1 MRIYQG
7 RHNHNEGLTQMLTN
21 TEQRLTAI
29 REWLAQNNIDAL
41 LVPHEDEYLGE
52 YVPAHNERLHWL
64 TGFTGSAGAAVIT
77 QDKAAIFVDGRYTV
91 QVTKEVPATLFEYR
105 HLIEEPALDWILESL
120 PAQSK
125 VAIDPRMHNANW
137 LNQAQAKLS
146 AKHELAILENNPI
159 DELWSDRPSPVVSQ
173 MILMPTESVGQSSE
187 SKRKQIAE
195 IVVKAGADSAIITAL
210 DSVAWLLNIRGLD
223 VSRLPVL
230 LSHAIL
236 HSDASVEFF
245 LDPSRIPAEFDSH
258 VGQGVSVHHPE
269 SLQQQVEALSGK
281 KVLVDPV
288 TSNSWFK
295 LVLQNSGAEVISQA
309 DPCLMPKA
317 AKNAVEISGMKAC
330 HIRDGVAMVKF
341 LTWLDAE
348 VAVGNLHN
356 EAVLSDTLEQF
367 RREDPTLKDLSFD
380 TISAAGSNAAMC
392 HYNHENQPKPGQ
404 LEMNTLY
411 LVDSG
416 GQYLDGTTDITRTIA
431 IGQPSKEMIKQFT
444 LALKGHIG
452 VARARFPKG
461 TRGYQIDT
469 LARQHLWAEGYDY
482 DHGTGHGVGHFLS
495 VHEGPQ
501 SISKRQIDVPLVEGM
516 VLSNEPGYYR
526 ADAFGIR
533 IENLE
538 LVVEIPTNGDFPV
551 LTFESLTRCPIDQRN
566 INVDMLTRP
575 ELAWL
580 NEYHE
585 KVWNDI
591 SPLVEG
597 DVKEWLRS
605 ATQPL
610 THS

>member
-1 MRIYQG
+1 M
-7 RHNHNEGLTQMLTN
+7 HNDTLSRVN
-21 TEQRLTAI
+21 AI
-29 REWLAQNNIDAL
+29 REWLAQHNIDAL
-41 LVPHEDEYLGE
+41 LIPHEDEYLGE

-91 QVTKEVPATLFEYR
+91 QVTKQVPSDLFEYR
-105 HLIEEPALDWILESL
+105 HLIEEPALDWIQDNLTANAS
-120 PAQSK
+120 
-125 VAIDPRMHNANW
+125 VAIDPRMHSSAW
-137 LNQAQAKLS
+137 LDMAQAKL
-146 AKHELAILENNPI
+146 AGKLELNILSSNPI
-159 DELWSDRPSPVVSQ
+159 DALWHDRPAPVVSDVR
-173 MILMPTESVGQSSE
+173 LMPTEAVGQSSE
-187 SKRKQIAE
+187 SKRKEIAQL
-195 IVVKAGADSAIITAL
+195 VAKAGADSAVITAL
-210 DSVAWLLNIRGLD
+210 DSICWLLNVRGLD

-236 HSDASVEFF
+236 HADSSVEYF
-245 LDPSRIPAEFDSH
+245 LDPARLPAEFAAH
-258 VGQGVSVHHPE
+258 VGTGVTVHHPE
-269 SLQQQVEALSGK
+269 ALQSRLEAMSGK
-281 KVLVDPV
+281 KVLLDPAI
-288 TSNSWFK
+288 SNAWFK
-295 LVLQNSGAEVISQA
+295 LVLQNAGASVIAAA

-317 AKNAVEISGMKAC
+317 AKNEVEIAGMKAC
-330 HIRDGVAMVKF
+330 HIRDGVAMSKF
-341 LTWLDAE
+341 LCWLDAE
-348 VAVGNLHN
+348 VAAGNLHD
-356 EAVLSDTLEQF
+356 EATLADRLEAF
-367 RREDPTLKDLSFD
+367 RKEDPTLMDLSFD
-380 TISAAGSNAAMC
+380 TISAAGGNAAMC
-392 HYNHENQPKPGQ
+392 HYNHENQPEPGK
-404 LEMNTLY
+404 LELNTLY

-431 IGQPSKEMIKQFT
+431 IGQPSAEMIKQFT

-495 VHEGPQ
+495 VHEGPA
-501 SISKRQIDVPLVEGM
+501 SISKKQIDVPLTEGM

-538 LVVEIPTNGDFPV
+538 LVVETPTNGDFPV
-551 LTFESLTRCPIDQRN
+551 LSFESLTRCPIDKRN

-580 NEYHE
+580 NDYHQ
-585 KVWNDI
+585 KVWEQI

-597 DVKEWLRS
+597 EVKEWLRE
-605 ATQPL
+605 ATLPL
-610 THS
+610 AYS

>member
-1 MRIYQG
+1 
-7 RHNHNEGLTQMLTN
+7 MLTT

-29 REWLAQNNIDAL
+29 REWLSQHQIDAL

-77 QDKAAIFVDGRYTV
+77 QEKAAIFVDGRYTV
-91 QVTKEVPATLFEYR
+91 QVTKQVPAELFEYR
-105 HLIEEPALDWILESL
+105 HLIEEPALDWIKENVANGASI
-120 PAQSK
+120 
-125 VAIDPRMHNANW
+125 AIDPRMHSSAW
-137 LNQAQAKLS
+137 LNAAQAKL
-146 AKHELAILENNPI
+146 AGAFELKILDTNPI
-159 DELWSDRPSPVVSQ
+159 DQIWHDRPEPFVSEVR
-173 MILMPTESVGQSSE
+173 LMPTDAVGQSSE
-187 SKRKQIAE
+187 SKRKEVAE
-195 IVVKAGADSAIITAL
+195 LIKQAGADSAIITAL
-210 DSVAWLLNIRGLD
+210 DSVCWLLNVRGLD

-245 LDPSRIPAEFDSH
+245 LDPARLPADFESH
-258 VGQGVSVHHPE
+258 VGPGLSVHAPE
-269 SLQQQVEALSGK
+269 QLQSRLEALQGK
-281 KVLVDPV
+281 QVLLDPAI
-288 TSNSWFK
+288 SNAWFK
-295 LVLQNSGAEVISQA
+295 LVLQNSGASVVSAA

-317 AKNAVEISGMKAC
+317 AKNDVEIAGMKAC
-330 HIRDGVAMVKF
+330 HIRDGVAMTKF
-341 LTWLDAE
+341 LCWLDSE
-348 VAVGNLHN
+348 VASGNLHN
-356 EAVLSDTLEQF
+356 EATLSDTLESF
-367 RREDPTLKDLSFD
+367 RKEDPTLMDLSFD

-392 HYNHENQPKPGQ
+392 HYNHENQPEPGQ
-404 LEMNTLY
+404 LEIDTLY

-431 IGQPSKEMIKQFT
+431 IGQPNEEMIKQFT

-495 VHEGPQ
+495 VHEGPA
-501 SISKRQIDVPLVEGM
+501 SISKKHVDVPLLEGM

-538 LVVEIPTNGDFPV
+538 LVVEKQTSGDFPV
-551 LTFESLTRCPIDQRN
+551 LAFESLTRCPIDTRN
-566 INVDMLTRP
+566 INVNMLTRP

-580 NEYHE
+580 NDYHQ
-585 KVWNDI
+585 KVWDDI

-597 DVKEWLRS
+597 EVKEWLRA

-610 THS
+610 THA

>member
-1 MRIYQG
+1 M
-7 RHNHNEGLTQMLTN
+7 HNDTLSRVN
-21 TEQRLTAI
+21 AI
-29 REWLAQNNIDAL
+29 REWLTQHNIDAL
-41 LVPHEDEYLGE
+41 LIPHEDEYLGE

-91 QVTKEVPATLFEYR
+91 QVTKQVPSELFEYR
-105 HLIEEPALDWILESL
+105 HLIEEPALDWIQDNLTTNAS
-120 PAQSK
+120 
-125 VAIDPRMHNANW
+125 VAIDPRMHSSAW
-137 LNQAQAKLS
+137 LDMAQAKL
-146 AKHELAILENNPI
+146 AGKLELNILSSNPI
-159 DELWSDRPSPVVSQ
+159 DELWHDRPAPVVSDVR
-173 MILMPTESVGQSSE
+173 LMPTEAVGQSSE
-187 SKRKQIAE
+187 SKRKEIAQL
-195 IVVKAGADSAIITAL
+195 VAKAGADSAVITAL
-210 DSVAWLLNIRGLD
+210 DSICWLLNVRGLD

-236 HSDASVEFF
+236 HADSNVEYF
-245 LDPSRIPAEFDSH
+245 LDPARLPAEFAAH
-258 VGQGVSVHHPE
+258 VGTGVTVHHPE
-269 SLQQQVEALSGK
+269 ALQSRLEAMSGK
-281 KVLVDPV
+281 KVLLDPAI
-288 TSNSWFK
+288 SNAWFK
-295 LVLQNSGAEVISQA
+295 LVLQNAGASVIAAA

-317 AKNAVEISGMKAC
+317 AKNEVEIAGMKAC
-330 HIRDGVAMVKF
+330 HIRDGVAMSKF
-341 LTWLDAE
+341 LCWLDAE
-348 VAVGNLHN
+348 VAAGNLHD
-356 EAVLSDTLEQF
+356 EATLADRLEAF
-367 RREDPTLKDLSFD
+367 RKEDPTLMDLSFD
-380 TISAAGSNAAMC
+380 TISAAGGNAAMC
-392 HYNHENQPKPGQ
+392 HYNHENQPEPGK
-404 LEMNTLY
+404 LELNTLY

-431 IGQPSKEMIKQFT
+431 IGQPSAEMIKQFT

-495 VHEGPQ
+495 VHEGPA
-501 SISKRQIDVPLVEGM
+501 SISKKQIDVPLTEGM

-538 LVVEIPTNGDFPV
+538 LVVETPTNGDFPV
-551 LTFESLTRCPIDQRN
+551 LSFESLTRCPIDKRN

-580 NEYHE
+580 NDYHQ
-585 KVWNDI
+585 KVWEQI

-597 DVKEWLRS
+597 EVKEWLRE
-605 ATQPL
+605 ATLPL
-610 THS
+610 AHS

>member
-1 MRIYQG
+1 M
-7 RHNHNEGLTQMLTN
+7 HNDTLSRVN
-21 TEQRLTAI
+21 AI
-29 REWLAQNNIDAL
+29 REWLAQHNIDAL
-41 LVPHEDEYLGE
+41 LIPHEDEYLGE

-91 QVTKEVPATLFEYR
+91 QVTKQVPNELFEYR
-105 HLIEEPALDWILESL
+105 HLIEEPALDWIQDNLTANAS
-120 PAQSK
+120 
-125 VAIDPRMHNANW
+125 VAIDPRMHSSAW
-137 LNQAQAKLS
+137 LDMAQAKL
-146 AKHELAILENNPI
+146 AGKLELNILSSNPI
-159 DELWSDRPSPVVSQ
+159 DELWHDRPAPVVSDVR
-173 MILMPTESVGQSSE
+173 LMPTEAVGQSSE
-187 SKRKQIAE
+187 SKRKEIAQL
-195 IVVKAGADSAIITAL
+195 VTKAGADSAVITAL
-210 DSVAWLLNIRGLD
+210 DSICWLLNVRGLD

-236 HSDASVEFF
+236 HADSSVEYF
-245 LDPSRIPAEFDSH
+245 LDPARLPAEFAAH
-258 VGQGVSVHHPE
+258 VGTGVTVHHPE
-269 SLQQQVEALSGK
+269 ALQLRLEAMSGK
-281 KVLVDPV
+281 KVLLDPAI
-288 TSNSWFK
+288 SNAWFK
-295 LVLQNSGAEVISQA
+295 LVLQNAGASVIAAA

-317 AKNAVEISGMKAC
+317 AKNEVEIAGMKAC
-330 HIRDGVAMVKF
+330 HIRDGVAMSKF
-341 LTWLDAE
+341 LCWLDAE
-348 VAVGNLHN
+348 VAAGNLHD
-356 EAVLSDTLEQF
+356 EATLADRLEAF
-367 RREDPTLKDLSFD
+367 RKEDPTLMDLSFD
-380 TISAAGSNAAMC
+380 TISAAGGNAAMC
-392 HYNHENQPKPGQ
+392 HYNHENQPEPGK
-404 LEMNTLY
+404 LELNTLY

-431 IGQPSKEMIKQFT
+431 IGQPSAEMIKQFT

-495 VHEGPQ
+495 VHEGPA
-501 SISKRQIDVPLVEGM
+501 SISKKQIDVPLTEGM

-538 LVVEIPTNGDFPV
+538 LVVETPTNGDFPV
-551 LTFESLTRCPIDQRN
+551 LSFESLTRCPIDKRN

-580 NEYHE
+580 NDYHQ
-585 KVWNDI
+585 KVWEQI

-597 DVKEWLRS
+597 EVKEWLRE
-605 ATQPL
+605 ATLPL
-610 THS
+610 AHS

>member
-1 MRIYQG
+1 M
-7 RHNHNEGLTQMLTN
+7 HNETLSRVN
-21 TEQRLTAI
+21 AI
-29 REWLAQNNIDAL
+29 REWLVQHNIDAL

-77 QDKAAIFVDGRYTV
+77 KDKTAIFVDGRYTV
-91 QVTKEVPATLFEYR
+91 QVTKQVPGDLFEYR
-105 HLIEEPALDWILESL
+105 HLIEEPALDWVLDNL
-120 PAQSK
+120 PTNAS
-125 VAIDPRMHNANW
+125 VAIDPRMHSSAW
-137 LNQAQAKLS
+137 LDMAQAKL
-146 AKHELAILENNPI
+146 AGKLELNILTNNPI
-159 DELWSDRPSPVVSQ
+159 DELWHDRPAPVVSDVC
-173 MILMPTESVGQSSE
+173 LMPTEAVGQSSE
-187 SKRKQIAE
+187 SKRQEIAQL
-195 IVVKAGADSAIITAL
+195 VKKAGADSAVITAL
-210 DSVAWLLNIRGLD
+210 DSICWLLNVRGLD

-236 HSDASVEFF
+236 HSDSSVEYF
-245 LDPSRIPAEFDSH
+245 LDPARLPADFDAH
-258 VGQGVSVHHPE
+258 VGTGVTVHHPE
-269 SLQQQVEALSGK
+269 ALQSRLEAMTGK
-281 KVLVDPV
+281 KVLVDPAI
-288 TSNSWFK
+288 SNAWFK
-295 LVLQNSGAEVISQA
+295 LVLQNSGASVIAAA

-317 AKNAVEISGMKAC
+317 AKNAVEIAGMKAC
-330 HIRDGVAMVKF
+330 HIRDGVAMSKF
-341 LTWLDAE
+341 LCWLDAE
-348 VAVGNLHN
+348 VAAGNLHD
-356 EAVLSDTLEQF
+356 EATLADKLEAF
-367 RREDPTLKDLSFD
+367 RSEDPTLMDLSFD
-380 TISAAGSNAAMC
+380 TISAAGGNAAMC
-392 HYNHENQPKPGQ
+392 HYNHENQPEPGK
-404 LEMNTLY
+404 LELNTLY

-431 IGQPSKEMIKQFT
+431 IGQPSSEMKKQFT

-495 VHEGPQ
+495 VHEGPA
-501 SISKRQIDVPLVEGM
+501 SISKKQIDVPLTEGM

-538 LVVEIPTNGDFPV
+538 LVVETPTNGDFPV
-551 LTFESLTRCPIDQRN
+551 LSFESLTRCPIDKRN

-580 NEYHE
+580 NDYHQ
-585 KVWNDI
+585 KVWDEI

-597 DVKEWLRS
+597 DVKEWLRQ
-605 ATQPL
+605 ATLPL
-610 THS
+610 AHS

>member
-1 MRIYQG
+1 M
-7 RHNHNEGLTQMLTN
+7 HNETLSRVN
-21 TEQRLTAI
+21 AI
-29 REWLAQNNIDAL
+29 REWLVQHNIDAL

-77 QDKAAIFVDGRYTV
+77 KEKAAMFVDGRYTV
-91 QVTKEVPATLFEYR
+91 QVTKQVPGDLFEYR
-105 HLIEEPALDWILESL
+105 HLIEEPALDWVLDNL
-120 PAQSK
+120 PTNAS
-125 VAIDPRMHNANW
+125 VAIDPRMHSSAW
-137 LNQAQAKLS
+137 LDMAQAKL
-146 AKHELAILENNPI
+146 AGKLELNILTNNPI
-159 DELWSDRPSPVVSQ
+159 DELWHDRPAPVVSDVR
-173 MILMPTESVGQSSE
+173 LMPTEAVGQSSE
-187 SKRKQIAE
+187 SKRQEIAQL
-195 IVVKAGADSAIITAL
+195 VKKAGADSAVITAL
-210 DSVAWLLNIRGLD
+210 DSICWLLNVRGLD

-236 HSDASVEFF
+236 HADSTVEYF
-245 LDPSRIPAEFDSH
+245 LDPARLPADFDAH
-258 VGQGVSVHHPE
+258 VGTGVTVHHPE
-269 SLQQQVEALSGK
+269 ALQSRLEAMTGK
-281 KVLVDPV
+281 KVLVDPAI
-288 TSNSWFK
+288 SNAWFK
-295 LVLQNSGAEVISQA
+295 LVLQNSGASVIAAA

-317 AKNAVEISGMKAC
+317 AKNSVEIAGMKAC
-330 HIRDGVAMVKF
+330 HIRDGVAMSKF
-341 LTWLDAE
+341 LCWLDAE
-348 VAVGNLHN
+348 VAAGNLHD
-356 EAVLSDTLEQF
+356 EATLADKLEAF
-367 RREDPTLKDLSFD
+367 RSEDPTLMDLSFD
-380 TISAAGSNAAMC
+380 TISAAGGNAAMC
-392 HYNHENQPKPGQ
+392 HYNHENQPEPGK
-404 LEMNTLY
+404 LELNTLY

-431 IGQPSKEMIKQFT
+431 IGQPSSEMKKQFT

-495 VHEGPQ
+495 VHEGPA
-501 SISKRQIDVPLVEGM
+501 SISKKQIDVPLTEGM

-538 LVVEIPTNGDFPV
+538 LVVETPTNGDFPV
-551 LTFESLTRCPIDQRN
+551 LSFESLTRCPIDKRN

-580 NEYHE
+580 NDYHQ
-585 KVWNDI
+585 KVWDEI

-597 DVKEWLRS
+597 DVKEWLRQ
-605 ATQPL
+605 ATLPVA
-610 THS
+610 HS

>member
-1 MRIYQG
+1 M
-7 RHNHNEGLTQMLTN
+7 HNDTLSRVN
-21 TEQRLTAI
+21 AI
-29 REWLAQNNIDAL
+29 REWLAQHNIDAL
-41 LVPHEDEYLGE
+41 LIPHEDEYLGE

-91 QVTKEVPATLFEYR
+91 QVTKQVPSDLFEYR
-105 HLIEEPALDWILESL
+105 HLIEEPALDWIQDNLTANAS
-120 PAQSK
+120 
-125 VAIDPRMHNANW
+125 VAIDPRMHSSAW
-137 LNQAQAKLS
+137 LDMAQAKL
-146 AKHELAILENNPI
+146 AGKLELNILSSNPI
-159 DELWSDRPSPVVSQ
+159 DALWHDRPAPVVSDVR
-173 MILMPTESVGQSSE
+173 LMPTEAVGQSSE
-187 SKRKQIAE
+187 SKRKEIAQL
-195 IVVKAGADSAIITAL
+195 VTKAGADSAVITAL
-210 DSVAWLLNIRGLD
+210 DSICWLLNVRGLD

-236 HSDASVEFF
+236 HADSSVEYF
-245 LDPSRIPAEFDSH
+245 LDPARLPAEFAAH
-258 VGQGVSVHHPE
+258 VGTGVTVHHPE
-269 SLQQQVEALSGK
+269 ALQSRLEAMSGK
-281 KVLVDPV
+281 KVLLDPAI
-288 TSNSWFK
+288 SNAWFK
-295 LVLQNSGAEVISQA
+295 LVLQNAGASVIAAA

-317 AKNAVEISGMKAC
+317 AKNEVEIAGMKAC
-330 HIRDGVAMVKF
+330 HIRDGVAMSKF
-341 LTWLDAE
+341 LCWLDAE
-348 VAVGNLHN
+348 VAAGNLHD
-356 EAVLSDTLEQF
+356 EATLADRLEAF
-367 RREDPTLKDLSFD
+367 RKEDPTLMDLSFD
-380 TISAAGSNAAMC
+380 TISAAGGNAAMC
-392 HYNHENQPKPGQ
+392 HYNHENQPEPGK
-404 LEMNTLY
+404 LELNTLY

-431 IGQPSKEMIKQFT
+431 IGQPSAEMIKQFT

-495 VHEGPQ
+495 VHEGPA
-501 SISKRQIDVPLVEGM
+501 SISKKQIDVPLTEGM

-538 LVVEIPTNGDFPV
+538 LVVETPTNGDFPV
-551 LTFESLTRCPIDQRN
+551 LSFESLTRCPIDKRN

-580 NEYHE
+580 NDYHQ
-585 KVWNDI
+585 KVWEQI

-597 DVKEWLRS
+597 EVKEWLRE
-605 ATQPL
+605 ATLPL
-610 THS
+610 AHS

>member
-1 MRIYQG
+1 M
-7 RHNHNEGLTQMLTN
+7 HNETLSRVN
-21 TEQRLTAI
+21 AI
-29 REWLAQNNIDAL
+29 REWLVQHNIDAL

-77 QDKAAIFVDGRYTV
+77 KDKAAIFVDGRYTV
-91 QVTKEVPATLFEYR
+91 QVTKQVPGDLFEYR
-105 HLIEEPALDWILESL
+105 HLIEEPALDWVLDNL
-120 PAQSK
+120 PTKASI
-125 VAIDPRMHNANW
+125 AIDPRMHSSAW
-137 LNQAQAKLS
+137 LDMAQAKL
-146 AKHELAILENNPI
+146 AGKLELNILTNNPI
-159 DELWSDRPSPVVSQ
+159 DELWHERPAPVVSNVR
-173 MILMPTESVGQSSE
+173 LMPTEAVGQSSE
-187 SKRKQIAE
+187 SKRQEIAQL
-195 IVVKAGADSAIITAL
+195 VKKAGADSAVITAL
-210 DSVAWLLNIRGLD
+210 DSICWLLNVRGLD

-236 HSDASVEFF
+236 HSDSSVEYF
-245 LDPSRIPAEFDSH
+245 LDPARLPADFDAH
-258 VGQGVSVHHPE
+258 VGTSVTVHHPE
-269 SLQQQVEALSGK
+269 ALQSRLEAMTGK
-281 KVLVDPV
+281 KVLVDPAI
-288 TSNSWFK
+288 SNAWFK
-295 LVLQNSGAEVISQA
+295 LVLQNSGASVIAAA

-317 AKNAVEISGMKAC
+317 AKNSVEIAGMKAC
-330 HIRDGVAMVKF
+330 HIRDGVAMSKF
-341 LTWLDAE
+341 LCWLDAE
-348 VAVGNLHN
+348 VAAGNLHD
-356 EAVLSDTLEQF
+356 EATLADKLEAF
-367 RREDPTLKDLSFD
+367 RSEDPTLMDLSFD
-380 TISAAGSNAAMC
+380 TISAAGGNAAMC
-392 HYNHENQPKPGQ
+392 HYNHENQPEPGK
-404 LEMNTLY
+404 LELNTLY

-431 IGQPSKEMIKQFT
+431 IGQPSSEMKKQFT

-495 VHEGPQ
+495 VHEGPA
-501 SISKRQIDVPLVEGM
+501 SISKKQIDVPLTEGM

-538 LVVEIPTNGDFPV
+538 LVVETPTNGDFPV
-551 LTFESLTRCPIDQRN
+551 LSFESLTRCPIDKRN

-580 NEYHE
+580 NDYHQ
-585 KVWNDI
+585 KVWDEI

-597 DVKEWLRS
+597 DVKEWLRQ
-605 ATQPL
+605 ATLPVA
-610 THS
+610 HS

>member
-1 MRIYQG
+1 MHKSTHERVV
-7 RHNHNEGLTQMLTN
+7 
-21 TEQRLTAI
+21 AI
-29 REWLAQNNIDAL
+29 RTWLQQHNIDAL

-52 YVPAHNERLHWL
+52 YVPDHNERLHWL

-77 QDKAAIFVDGRYTV
+77 QEKAAMFVDGRYTV
-91 QVTKEVPATLFEYR
+91 QVTKQVPGDLFEYR
-105 HLIEEPALDWILESL
+105 HLIEEPALEWLQENLAHGAS
-120 PAQSK
+120 
-125 VAIDPRMHNANW
+125 VAIDPRMHSAAW
-137 LNQAQAKLS
+137 LNMAQAKL
-146 AKHELAILENNPI
+146 AGALELNILDSNPI
-159 DELWSDRPSPVVSQ
+159 DELWHDRPQPVVSDVR
-173 MILMPTESVGQSSE
+173 LMSTEAVGQSSAN
-187 SKRKQIAE
+187 KRANIAQLITKQG
-195 IVVKAGADSAIITAL
+195 VDSAVITAL
-210 DSVAWLLNIRGLD
+210 DSICWLLNVRGLD

-236 HSDASVEFF
+236 HADGQVEFF
-245 LDPSRIPAEFDSH
+245 LDPARLPEGFDVH
-258 VGQGVSVHHPE
+258 VGQGVQVFHPE
-269 SLQQQVEALSGK
+269 MLQARLESLTGK
-281 KVLVDPV
+281 KVLLDAS
-288 TSNSWFK
+288 TSNAWFK
-295 LVLQNSGAEVISQA
+295 LVLQNAGAVVVPGA

-330 HIRDGVAMVKF
+330 HLRDGAAMVKF
-341 LTWLDAE
+341 LSWLDAQ
-348 VAVGNLHN
+348 VAKGILHD
-356 EAVLSDTLEQF
+356 EATLADKLEAI
-367 RREDPTLKDLSFD
+367 RREDPTLMDLSFD

-392 HYNHENQPKPGQ
+392 HYNHQNQPQPGQ
-404 LEMNTLY
+404 LTMDTLY

-416 GQYLDGTTDITRTIA
+416 GQYLDGTTDITRTVA
-431 IGQPSKEMIKQFT
+431 IGQPSAEMIKQFT

-495 VHEGPQ
+495 VHEGPA

-538 LVVEIPTNGDFPV
+538 LVVEKQTQGDFPI
-551 LTFESLTRCPIDQRN
+551 LTFESLTRCPIDKRN

-580 NEYHE
+580 NDYHQ
-585 KVWNDI
+585 KVWDDI

-597 DVKEWLRS
+597 DAQVWLRE
-605 ATQPL
+605 ATRPL
-610 THS
+610 NH

>member
-1 MRIYQG
+1 M
-7 RHNHNEGLTQMLTN
+7 HNDTQSRVN
-21 TEQRLTAI
+21 AI
-29 REWLAQNNIDAL
+29 REWLAQHNIDAL

-77 QDKAAIFVDGRYTV
+77 KDKAAIFVDGRYTV
-91 QVTKEVPATLFEYR
+91 QVTKQVPADLFEYR
-105 HLIEEPALDWILESL
+105 HLIEEPALDWIKAHLANGAS
-120 PAQSK
+120 
-125 VAIDPRMHNANW
+125 VAIDPRMHNSAW
-137 LNQAQAKLS
+137 LDMAQAKL
-146 AKHELAILENNPI
+146 AGALELKILASNPI
-159 DELWSDRPSPVVSQ
+159 DELWHDRPAPVVSDVR
-173 MILMPTESVGQSSE
+173 LMATEAVGQSSE
-187 SKRKQIAE
+187 SKRQEIAE
-195 IVVKAGADSAIITAL
+195 LVKKTGADSAVITAL
-210 DSVAWLLNIRGLD
+210 DSICWLLNVRGLD

-236 HSDASVEFF
+236 HSDSSVEYF
-245 LDPSRIPAEFDSH
+245 LDPARLPAEFDAH
-258 VGQGVSVHHPE
+258 VGSGVTVHHPE
-269 SLQQQVEALSGK
+269 ALQARLETLTGK
-281 KVLVDPV
+281 NVLVDPA
-288 TSNSWFK
+288 TSNAWFK
-295 LVLQNSGAEVISQA
+295 LVLQNAGASVVSKA

-317 AKNAVEISGMKAC
+317 AKNAVEIAGMKAC
-330 HIRDGVAMVKF
+330 HIRDGVAMSKF
-341 LTWLDAE
+341 LSWLDAE
-348 VAVGNLHN
+348 VVAGNLHD
-356 EAVLSDTLEQF
+356 EATLADKLEAF
-367 RREDPTLKDLSFD
+367 RSEDPTLMDLSFD
-380 TISAAGSNAAMC
+380 TISAAGGNAAMC
-392 HYNHENQPKPGQ
+392 HYNHENQPEPGK
-404 LEMNTLY
+404 LELNTLY

-431 IGQPSKEMIKQFT
+431 IGQPSQEMIKQFT

-495 VHEGPQ
+495 VHEGPA
-501 SISKRQIDVPLVEGM
+501 SISKKQIDVPLTEGM

-538 LVVEIPTNGDFPV
+538 LVVETPTNGDFPV
-551 LTFESLTRCPIDQRN
+551 LSFESLTRCPIDKRN

-580 NEYHE
+580 NDYHQ
-585 KVWNDI
+585 KVWDEI

-597 DVKEWLRS
+597 DVKEWLRQ
-605 ATQPL
+605 ATLPVA
-610 THS
+610 HS

>member
-1 MRIYQG
+1 M
-7 RHNHNEGLTQMLTN
+7 HNDTQSRVN
-21 TEQRLTAI
+21 AI
-29 REWLAQNNIDAL
+29 REWLAQHNIDAL

-77 QDKAAIFVDGRYTV
+77 KDKAAIFVDGRYTV
-91 QVTKEVPATLFEYR
+91 QVTKQVPADLFEYR
-105 HLIEEPALDWILESL
+105 HLIEEPALDWIKDHLANGAS
-120 PAQSK
+120 
-125 VAIDPRMHNANW
+125 VAIDPHMHNSAW
-137 LNQAQAKLS
+137 LDMAQAKL
-146 AKHELAILENNPI
+146 AGTLELKILDSNPI
-159 DELWSDRPSPVVSQ
+159 DELWHDRPAPVVSDVR
-173 MILMPTESVGQSSE
+173 LMATETVGQSSE
-187 SKRKQIAE
+187 SKRQEIAE
-195 IVVKAGADSAIITAL
+195 LVKKAGADSAVITAL
-210 DSVAWLLNIRGLD
+210 DSICWLLNVRGLD

-236 HSDASVEFF
+236 HSDSSVEYF
-245 LDPSRIPAEFDSH
+245 LDPARLPAEFDAH
-258 VGQGVSVHHPE
+258 VGAGVTVHHPE
-269 SLQQQVEALSGK
+269 ALQARLENLTGK
-281 KVLVDPV
+281 NVLVDPA
-288 TSNSWFK
+288 TSNAWFK
-295 LVLQNSGAEVISQA
+295 LVLQNAGASVVSKA

-317 AKNAVEISGMKAC
+317 AKNAVEIAGMKAC
-330 HIRDGVAMVKF
+330 HIRDGVAMSKF
-341 LTWLDAE
+341 LSWLDAE
-348 VAVGNLHN
+348 VVAGNLHD
-356 EAVLSDTLEQF
+356 EATLADKLEAF
-367 RREDPTLKDLSFD
+367 RSEDPTLMDLSFD
-380 TISAAGSNAAMC
+380 TISAAGGNAAMC
-392 HYNHENQPKPGQ
+392 HYNHENQPEPGK
-404 LEMNTLY
+404 LELNTLY

-431 IGQPSKEMIKQFT
+431 IGQPSQEMIKQFT

-495 VHEGPQ
+495 VHEGPA
-501 SISKRQIDVPLVEGM
+501 SISKKQIDVPLTEGM

-538 LVVEIPTNGDFPV
+538 LVVETPTNGDFPV
-551 LTFESLTRCPIDQRN
+551 LSFESLTRCPIDKRN

-580 NEYHE
+580 NDYHQ
-585 KVWNDI
+585 KVWDEI

-597 DVKEWLRS
+597 DVKEWLRQ
-605 ATQPL
+605 ATLPVA
-610 THS
+610 HS

>member
-1 MRIYQG
+1 M
-7 RHNHNEGLTQMLTN
+7 HNDTLSRVN
-21 TEQRLTAI
+21 AI
-29 REWLAQNNIDAL
+29 REWLTQHNIDAL
-41 LVPHEDEYLGE
+41 LIPHEDEYLGE

-91 QVTKEVPATLFEYR
+91 QVTKQVPNELFEYR
-105 HLIEEPALDWILESL
+105 HLIEEPALDWIQDNLTANAS
-120 PAQSK
+120 
-125 VAIDPRMHNANW
+125 VAIDPRMHSSAW
-137 LNQAQAKLS
+137 LDMAQAKL
-146 AKHELAILENNPI
+146 AGKLELNILSSNPI
-159 DELWSDRPSPVVSQ
+159 DELWHDRPAPVVSDVR
-173 MILMPTESVGQSSE
+173 LMPTEAVGQSSE
-187 SKRKQIAE
+187 SKRKEIAQL
-195 IVVKAGADSAIITAL
+195 VAKAGADSAVITAL
-210 DSVAWLLNIRGLD
+210 DSICWLLNVRGLD

-236 HSDASVEFF
+236 HADSSVEYF
-245 LDPSRIPAEFDSH
+245 LDPARLPAEFAAH
-258 VGQGVSVHHPE
+258 VGTGVTVHHPE
-269 SLQQQVEALSGK
+269 ALQSRLEAMSGK
-281 KVLVDPV
+281 KVLLDPAI
-288 TSNSWFK
+288 SNAWFK
-295 LVLQNSGAEVISQA
+295 LVLQNAGASVIAAA

-317 AKNAVEISGMKAC
+317 AKNEVEIAGMKAC
-330 HIRDGVAMVKF
+330 HIRDGVAMSKF
-341 LTWLDAE
+341 LCWLDAE
-348 VAVGNLHN
+348 VAAGNLHD
-356 EAVLSDTLEQF
+356 EATLADRLEAF
-367 RREDPTLKDLSFD
+367 RKEDPTLMDLSFD
-380 TISAAGSNAAMC
+380 TISAAGGNAAMC
-392 HYNHENQPKPGQ
+392 HYNHENQPEPGK
-404 LEMNTLY
+404 LELNTLY

-431 IGQPSKEMIKQFT
+431 IGQPSAEMIKQFT

-495 VHEGPQ
+495 VHEGPA
-501 SISKRQIDVPLVEGM
+501 SISKKQIDVPLTEGM

-538 LVVEIPTNGDFPV
+538 LVVETPTNGDFPV
-551 LTFESLTRCPIDQRN
+551 LSFESLTRCPIDKRN

-580 NEYHE
+580 NDYHQ
-585 KVWNDI
+585 KVWEQI

-597 DVKEWLRS
+597 EVKEWLRE
-605 ATQPL
+605 ATL
-610 THS
+610 SLAHS

>member
-1 MRIYQG
+1 M
-7 RHNHNEGLTQMLTN
+7 HNDTLSRVN
-21 TEQRLTAI
+21 AI
-29 REWLAQNNIDAL
+29 REWLAQHNIDAL
-41 LVPHEDEYLGE
+41 LIPHEDEYLGE

-91 QVTKEVPATLFEYR
+91 QVTKQVPNELFEYR
-105 HLIEEPALDWILESL
+105 HLIEEPALDWIQDNLTANAS
-120 PAQSK
+120 
-125 VAIDPRMHNANW
+125 VAIDPRMHSSAW
-137 LNQAQAKLS
+137 LDMAQAKL
-146 AKHELAILENNPI
+146 AGKLELNILSSNPI
-159 DELWSDRPSPVVSQ
+159 DALWHDRPAPVVSDVR
-173 MILMPTESVGQSSE
+173 LMPTEAVGQSSE
-187 SKRKQIAE
+187 SKRKEIAQL
-195 IVVKAGADSAIITAL
+195 VTKAGADSAVITAL
-210 DSVAWLLNIRGLD
+210 DSICWLLNVRGLD

-236 HSDASVEFF
+236 HADSSVEYF
-245 LDPSRIPAEFDSH
+245 LDPARLPAEFAAH
-258 VGQGVSVHHPE
+258 VGTGVTVHHPE
-269 SLQQQVEALSGK
+269 ALQSRLEAMSGK
-281 KVLVDPV
+281 KVLLDPAI
-288 TSNSWFK
+288 SNAWLK
-295 LVLQNSGAEVISQA
+295 LVLQNAGASVIAAA

-317 AKNAVEISGMKAC
+317 AKNEVEIAGMKAC
-330 HIRDGVAMVKF
+330 HIRDGVAMSKF
-341 LTWLDAE
+341 LCWLDAE
-348 VAVGNLHN
+348 VAAGNLHD
-356 EAVLSDTLEQF
+356 EATLADRLEAF
-367 RREDPTLKDLSFD
+367 RKEDRTLMDLSFD
-380 TISAAGSNAAMC
+380 TISAAGGNAAMC
-392 HYNHENQPKPGQ
+392 HYNHENQPEPGK
-404 LEMNTLY
+404 LELNTLY

-431 IGQPSKEMIKQFT
+431 IGQPSAEMIKQFT

-495 VHEGPQ
+495 VHEGPA
-501 SISKRQIDVPLVEGM
+501 SISKKQIDVPLTEGM

-538 LVVEIPTNGDFPV
+538 LVVETPTNGDFPV
-551 LTFESLTRCPIDQRN
+551 LSFESLTRCPIDKRN

-580 NEYHE
+580 NDYHQ
-585 KVWNDI
+585 KVWEQI

-597 DVKEWLRS
+597 EVKEWLRE
-605 ATQPL
+605 ATLPL
-610 THS
+610 AHS

>member
-1 MRIYQG
+1 M
-7 RHNHNEGLTQMLTN
+7 HNDTLSRVN
-21 TEQRLTAI
+21 AI
-29 REWLAQNNIDAL
+29 REWLTQHNIDAL
-41 LVPHEDEYLGE
+41 LIPHEDEYLGE

-91 QVTKEVPATLFEYR
+91 QVTKQVPSELFEYR
-105 HLIEEPALDWILESL
+105 HLIEEPALDWIQDNLTANAS
-120 PAQSK
+120 
-125 VAIDPRMHNANW
+125 VAIDPRMHSSAW
-137 LNQAQAKLS
+137 LDMAQAKL
-146 AKHELAILENNPI
+146 AGKLELNILSGNPI
-159 DELWSDRPSPVVSQ
+159 DELWHDRPAPVVSDVR
-173 MILMPTESVGQSSE
+173 LMPTQAVGQSSE
-187 SKRKQIAE
+187 SKRKEIAQL
-195 IVVKAGADSAIITAL
+195 VAKAGADSAVITAL
-210 DSVAWLLNIRGLD
+210 DSICWLLNVRGLD

-236 HSDASVEFF
+236 HADSSVEYF
-245 LDPSRIPAEFDSH
+245 LDPARLPAEFAAH
-258 VGQGVSVHHPE
+258 VGTGVTVHHPE
-269 SLQQQVEALSGK
+269 ALQSRLEAMSGK
-281 KVLVDPV
+281 KVLLDPAI
-288 TSNSWFK
+288 SNAWFK
-295 LVLQNSGAEVISQA
+295 LVLQNAGASVITAA

-317 AKNAVEISGMKAC
+317 AKNEVEIAGMKAC
-330 HIRDGVAMVKF
+330 HIRDGVAMSKF
-341 LTWLDAE
+341 LCWLDTE
-348 VAVGNLHN
+348 VAAGNLHD
-356 EAVLSDTLEQF
+356 EATLADRLEAF
-367 RREDPTLKDLSFD
+367 RKEDPTLMDLSFD
-380 TISAAGSNAAMC
+380 TISAAGGNAAMC
-392 HYNHENQPKPGQ
+392 HYNHENQPEPGK
-404 LEMNTLY
+404 LELNTLY

-431 IGQPSKEMIKQFT
+431 IGQPSAEMIKQFT

-495 VHEGPQ
+495 VHEGPA
-501 SISKRQIDVPLVEGM
+501 SISKKQIDVPLTEGM

-538 LVVEIPTNGDFPV
+538 LVVETPTNGDFPV
-551 LTFESLTRCPIDQRN
+551 LSFESLTRCPIDKRN

-580 NEYHE
+580 NDYHQ
-585 KVWNDI
+585 KVWEQI

-597 DVKEWLRS
+597 EVKEWLRE
-605 ATQPL
+605 ATLPL
-610 THS
+610 AHS

>member
-1 MRIYQG
+1 M
-7 RHNHNEGLTQMLTN
+7 HNDTQSRVN
-21 TEQRLTAI
+21 AI
-29 REWLAQNNIDAL
+29 REWLAQHNIDAL

-77 QDKAAIFVDGRYTV
+77 KDKAAIFVDGRYTV
-91 QVTKEVPATLFEYR
+91 QVTKQVPADLFEYR
-105 HLIEEPALDWILESL
+105 HLIEEPALDWIKDHLANGAS
-120 PAQSK
+120 
-125 VAIDPRMHNANW
+125 VAIDPRMHNSAW
-137 LNQAQAKLS
+137 LDMAQAKLTG
-146 AKHELAILENNPI
+146 ALELKILDSNPI
-159 DELWSDRPSPVVSQ
+159 DELWHDRPAPVVSDVR
-173 MILMPTESVGQSSE
+173 LMATEAVGQSSE
-187 SKRKQIAE
+187 SKRQEIAE
-195 IVVKAGADSAIITAL
+195 LVKKAGADSAVITAL
-210 DSVAWLLNIRGLD
+210 DSICWLLNVRGLD

-236 HSDASVEFF
+236 HSDSGVEYF
-245 LDPSRIPAEFDSH
+245 LDPARLPAEFDAH
-258 VGQGVSVHHPE
+258 VGSGVTVHHPE
-269 SLQQQVEALSGK
+269 ALQARLETLTGK
-281 KVLVDPV
+281 NVLVDPA
-288 TSNSWFK
+288 TSNAWFK
-295 LVLQNSGAEVISQA
+295 LVLQNAGASVVSKA

-317 AKNAVEISGMKAC
+317 AKNAVEIAGMKAC
-330 HIRDGVAMVKF
+330 HIRDGVAMSKF
-341 LTWLDAE
+341 LSWLDAE
-348 VAVGNLHN
+348 VVAGNLHD
-356 EAVLSDTLEQF
+356 EATLADKLEAF
-367 RREDPTLKDLSFD
+367 RSEDPTLMDLSFD
-380 TISAAGSNAAMC
+380 TISAAGGNAAMC
-392 HYNHENQPKPGQ
+392 HYNHENQPEPGK
-404 LEMNTLY
+404 LELNTLY

-431 IGQPSKEMIKQFT
+431 IGQPSQEMIKQFT

-495 VHEGPQ
+495 VHEGPA
-501 SISKRQIDVPLVEGM
+501 SISKKQIDVPLTEGM

-538 LVVEIPTNGDFPV
+538 LVVETPTNGDFPV
-551 LTFESLTRCPIDQRN
+551 LSFESLTRCPIDKRN

-580 NEYHE
+580 NDYHQ
-585 KVWNDI
+585 KVWDEI

-597 DVKEWLRS
+597 DVKEWLRQ
-605 ATQPL
+605 ATLPVA
-610 THS
+610 HS

>member
-1 MRIYQG
+1 M
-7 RHNHNEGLTQMLTN
+7 HNDTLSRVN
-21 TEQRLTAI
+21 AI
-29 REWLAQNNIDAL
+29 REWLAQHNIDAL
-41 LVPHEDEYLGE
+41 LIPHEDEYLGE

-91 QVTKEVPATLFEYR
+91 QVTKQVPSDLFEYR
-105 HLIEEPALDWILESL
+105 HLIEEPALDWIQDNLTANAS
-120 PAQSK
+120 
-125 VAIDPRMHNANW
+125 VAIDPRMHSSAW
-137 LNQAQAKLS
+137 LDMAQAKL
-146 AKHELAILENNPI
+146 AGKLELNILSGNPI
-159 DELWSDRPSPVVSQ
+159 DELWHDRPAPVVSDVR
-173 MILMPTESVGQSSE
+173 LMPTKAVGQSSE
-187 SKRKQIAE
+187 SKRKEIAQL
-195 IVVKAGADSAIITAL
+195 VAKAGADSAVITAL
-210 DSVAWLLNIRGLD
+210 DSICWLLNVRGLD

-236 HSDASVEFF
+236 HADSSVEYF
-245 LDPSRIPAEFDSH
+245 LDPARLPAEFAAH
-258 VGQGVSVHHPE
+258 VGTGVTVHHPE
-269 SLQQQVEALSGK
+269 ALQSRLEAMSGK
-281 KVLVDPV
+281 KVLLDPAI
-288 TSNSWFK
+288 SNAWFK
-295 LVLQNSGAEVISQA
+295 LVLQNAGASVIAAA

-317 AKNAVEISGMKAC
+317 AKNEVEIAGMKAC
-330 HIRDGVAMVKF
+330 HIRDGVAMSKF
-341 LTWLDAE
+341 LCWLDAE
-348 VAVGNLHN
+348 VAAGNLHD
-356 EAVLSDTLEQF
+356 EATLAARLEAF
-367 RREDPTLKDLSFD
+367 RKEDPTLMDLSFD
-380 TISAAGSNAAMC
+380 TISAAGGNAAMC
-392 HYNHENQPKPGQ
+392 HYNHENQPEPGK
-404 LEMNTLY
+404 LELNTLY

-431 IGQPSKEMIKQFT
+431 IGQPSAEMIKQFT

-495 VHEGPQ
+495 VHEGPA
-501 SISKRQIDVPLVEGM
+501 SISKKQIDVPLTEGM

-538 LVVEIPTNGDFPV
+538 LVVETPTNGDFPV
-551 LTFESLTRCPIDQRN
+551 LSFESLTRCPIDKRN

-580 NEYHE
+580 NDYHQ
-585 KVWNDI
+585 KVWEQI

-597 DVKEWLRS
+597 EVKEWLRE
-605 ATQPL
+605 ATLPL
-610 THS
+610 AYS

>member
-1 MRIYQG
+1 M
-7 RHNHNEGLTQMLTN
+7 HNDTLSRVN
-21 TEQRLTAI
+21 AI
-29 REWLAQNNIDAL
+29 REWLAQHNIDAL
-41 LVPHEDEYLGE
+41 LIPHEDEYLGE

-91 QVTKEVPATLFEYR
+91 QVTKQVPNELFEYR
-105 HLIEEPALDWILESL
+105 HLIEEPALDWIQDNLTANAS
-120 PAQSK
+120 
-125 VAIDPRMHNANW
+125 VAIDPRMHSSAW
-137 LNQAQAKLS
+137 LDMAQAKL
-146 AKHELAILENNPI
+146 AGKLELNILSSNPI
-159 DELWSDRPSPVVSQ
+159 DALWHDRPAPVVSDVR
-173 MILMPTESVGQSSE
+173 LMPTEAVGQSSE
-187 SKRKQIAE
+187 SKRKEIAQL
-195 IVVKAGADSAIITAL
+195 VAKAGADSAVITAL
-210 DSVAWLLNIRGLD
+210 DSICWLLNVRGLD

-236 HSDASVEFF
+236 HADSSVEYF
-245 LDPSRIPAEFDSH
+245 LAPARLPAEFAAH
-258 VGQGVSVHHPE
+258 VGTGVTVHNP
-269 SLQQQVEALSGK
+269 EALQSRLEAMSGK
-281 KVLVDPV
+281 KVLLDPAI
-288 TSNSWFK
+288 SNAWFK
-295 LVLQNSGAEVISQA
+295 LVLQNAGASVIAAA

-317 AKNAVEISGMKAC
+317 AKNEVEIAGMKAC
-330 HIRDGVAMVKF
+330 HIRDGVAMSKF
-341 LTWLDAE
+341 LCWLDAE
-348 VAVGNLHN
+348 VATGNLHD
-356 EAVLSDTLEQF
+356 EATLADRLEAF
-367 RREDPTLKDLSFD
+367 RKEDPTLMDLSFD
-380 TISAAGSNAAMC
+380 TISAAGGNAAMC
-392 HYNHENQPKPGQ
+392 HYNHENQPEPGK
-404 LEMNTLY
+404 LELNTLY

-431 IGQPSKEMIKQFT
+431 IGQPSAEMIKQFT

-495 VHEGPQ
+495 VHEGPA
-501 SISKRQIDVPLVEGM
+501 SISKKQIDVPLTEGM

-538 LVVEIPTNGDFPV
+538 LVVETPTNGDFPV
-551 LTFESLTRCPIDQRN
+551 LSFESLTRCPIDKRN

-580 NEYHE
+580 NDYHQ
-585 KVWNDI
+585 KVWEQI

-597 DVKEWLRS
+597 EVKEWLRE
-605 ATQPL
+605 ATLPL
-610 THS
+610 AHS

>member
-1 MRIYQG
+1 M
-7 RHNHNEGLTQMLTN
+7 HNDTLSRVN
-21 TEQRLTAI
+21 AI
-29 REWLAQNNIDAL
+29 REWLAQHNIDAL
-41 LVPHEDEYLGE
+41 LIPHEDEYLGE

-91 QVTKEVPATLFEYR
+91 QVTKQVPNELFEYR
-105 HLIEEPALDWILESL
+105 HLIEKPALDWIQDNLTANAS
-120 PAQSK
+120 
-125 VAIDPRMHNANW
+125 VAIDPRMHSSAW
-137 LNQAQAKLS
+137 LDMAQAKL
-146 AKHELAILENNPI
+146 AGKLELNILSSNPI
-159 DELWSDRPSPVVSQ
+159 DALWHDRPAPVVSDVR
-173 MILMPTESVGQSSE
+173 LMPTEAVGQSSE
-187 SKRKQIAE
+187 SKRKEIAQL
-195 IVVKAGADSAIITAL
+195 VAKAGADSAVITAL
-210 DSVAWLLNIRGLD
+210 DSICWLLNVRGLD

-236 HSDASVEFF
+236 HADSSVEYF
-245 LDPSRIPAEFDSH
+245 LDPARLPAEFAAH
-258 VGQGVSVHHPE
+258 VGTGVTVHHPE
-269 SLQQQVEALSGK
+269 ALQSRLEAMSGK
-281 KVLVDPV
+281 KVLLDPAI
-288 TSNSWFK
+288 SNAWFK
-295 LVLQNSGAEVISQA
+295 LVLQNAGASVIAAA

-317 AKNAVEISGMKAC
+317 AKNEVEIAGMKAC
-330 HIRDGVAMVKF
+330 HIRDGVAMSKF
-341 LTWLDAE
+341 LCWLDAE
-348 VAVGNLHN
+348 VAAGNLHD
-356 EAVLSDTLEQF
+356 EATLADRLEAF
-367 RREDPTLKDLSFD
+367 RKEDPTLMDLSFD
-380 TISAAGSNAAMC
+380 TISAAGGNAAMC
-392 HYNHENQPKPGQ
+392 HYNHENQPEPGK
-404 LEMNTLY
+404 LELNTLY

-431 IGQPSKEMIKQFT
+431 IGQPSAEMIKQFT

-495 VHEGPQ
+495 VHEGPA
-501 SISKRQIDVPLVEGM
+501 SISKKQIDVPLTEGM

-538 LVVEIPTNGDFPV
+538 LVVETPTNGDFPV
-551 LTFESLTRCPIDQRN
+551 LSFESLTRCPIDKRN

-580 NEYHE
+580 NDYHQ
-585 KVWNDI
+585 KVWEQI

-597 DVKEWLRS
+597 EVKEWLRE
-605 ATQPL
+605 ATLPL
-610 THS
+610 AHS

>member
-1 MRIYQG
+1 M
-7 RHNHNEGLTQMLTN
+7 HNDTQSRVN
-21 TEQRLTAI
+21 AI
-29 REWLAQNNIDAL
+29 REWLAQHNIDAL

-77 QDKAAIFVDGRYTV
+77 KDKAAIFVDGRYTV
-91 QVTKEVPATLFEYR
+91 QVTKQVPADLFEYR
-105 HLIEEPALDWILESL
+105 HLIEEPALDWIKDHLANDAS
-120 PAQSK
+120 
-125 VAIDPRMHNANW
+125 VAIDPRMHNSAW
-137 LNQAQAKLS
+137 LDMAQAKL
-146 AKHELAILENNPI
+146 AGTLELKILDSNPI
-159 DELWSDRPSPVVSQ
+159 DELWHDRPAPVVSDVR
-173 MILMPTESVGQSSE
+173 LMATETVGQSSE
-187 SKRKQIAE
+187 SKRQEIAE
-195 IVVKAGADSAIITAL
+195 LVKKAGADSAVITAL
-210 DSVAWLLNIRGLD
+210 DSICWLLNVRGLD

-236 HSDASVEFF
+236 HSDSSVEYF
-245 LDPSRIPAEFDSH
+245 LDPARLPAEFDAH
-258 VGQGVSVHHPE
+258 VGSGVTVHHPE
-269 SLQQQVEALSGK
+269 ALQARLETLTGK
-281 KVLVDPV
+281 NVLVDPA
-288 TSNSWFK
+288 TSNAWFK
-295 LVLQNSGAEVISQA
+295 LVLQNAGASVVSKA

-317 AKNAVEISGMKAC
+317 AKNPVEIAGMKAC
-330 HIRDGVAMVKF
+330 HIRDGVAMSKF
-341 LTWLDAE
+341 LSWLDAE
-348 VAVGNLHN
+348 VVAGNLHD
-356 EAVLSDTLEQF
+356 EATLADKLEAF
-367 RREDPTLKDLSFD
+367 RSEDPTLMDLSFD
-380 TISAAGSNAAMC
+380 TISAAGGNAAMC
-392 HYNHENQPKPGQ
+392 HYNHENQPEPGK
-404 LEMNTLY
+404 LELNTLY

-431 IGQPSKEMIKQFT
+431 IGQPSQEMIKQFT

-495 VHEGPQ
+495 VHEGPA
-501 SISKRQIDVPLVEGM
+501 SISKKQIDVPLTEGM

-538 LVVEIPTNGDFPV
+538 LVVETPTNGDFPV
-551 LTFESLTRCPIDQRN
+551 LSFESLTRCPIDKRN

-580 NEYHE
+580 NDYHQ
-585 KVWNDI
+585 KVWDEI

-597 DVKEWLRS
+597 DVKEWLRQ
-605 ATQPL
+605 ATLPVA
-610 THS
+610 HS

>member
-1 MRIYQG
+1 M
-7 RHNHNEGLTQMLTN
+7 HNDTLSRVN
-21 TEQRLTAI
+21 AI
-29 REWLAQNNIDAL
+29 REWLTQHNIDAL
-41 LVPHEDEYLGE
+41 LIPHEDEYLGE

-91 QVTKEVPATLFEYR
+91 QVTKQVPSELFEYR
-105 HLIEEPALDWILESL
+105 HLIEEPALDWIQDNLTTNAS
-120 PAQSK
+120 
-125 VAIDPRMHNANW
+125 VAIDPRMHSSAW
-137 LNQAQAKLS
+137 LDMAQAKL
-146 AKHELAILENNPI
+146 AGKLELNILSSNPI
-159 DELWSDRPSPVVSQ
+159 DELWHDRPAPVVSDVR
-173 MILMPTESVGQSSE
+173 LMPTEAVGQSSE
-187 SKRKQIAE
+187 SKRKEIAQL
-195 IVVKAGADSAIITAL
+195 VAKAGADSAVITAL
-210 DSVAWLLNIRGLD
+210 DSICWLLNVRGLD

-236 HSDASVEFF
+236 HADSSVEYF
-245 LDPSRIPAEFDSH
+245 LDPARLPAEFAAH
-258 VGQGVSVHHPE
+258 VGTGVTVHHPE
-269 SLQQQVEALSGK
+269 ALQSRLEAMSGK
-281 KVLVDPV
+281 KVLLDPAI
-288 TSNSWFK
+288 SNAWFK
-295 LVLQNSGAEVISQA
+295 LVLQNAGASVIAAA

-317 AKNAVEISGMKAC
+317 AKNEVEIAGMKAC
-330 HIRDGVAMVKF
+330 HIRDGVAMSKF
-341 LTWLDAE
+341 LCWLDAE
-348 VAVGNLHN
+348 VAAGNLHD
-356 EAVLSDTLEQF
+356 EATLADRLEAF
-367 RREDPTLKDLSFD
+367 RKEDPTLMDLSFD
-380 TISAAGSNAAMC
+380 TISAAGGNAAMC
-392 HYNHENQPKPGQ
+392 HYNHENQPEPGK
-404 LEMNTLY
+404 LALNTLY

-431 IGQPSKEMIKQFT
+431 IGQPSAEMIKQFT

-495 VHEGPQ
+495 VHEGPA
-501 SISKRQIDVPLVEGM
+501 SISKKQIDVPLTEGM

-538 LVVEIPTNGDFPV
+538 LVVETPTNGDFPV
-551 LTFESLTRCPIDQRN
+551 LSFESLTRCPIDKRN

-580 NEYHE
+580 NDYHQ
-585 KVWNDI
+585 KVWEQI

-597 DVKEWLRS
+597 EVKEWLRE
-605 ATQPL
+605 ATLPL
-610 THS
+610 AHS